1 MSQYPYIHEG
11 RDCQFSELEDAL
23 KEHVDTGYNKREY
36 GLELLTLDTEDLFEL
51 EVEF

>member
-1 MSQYPYIHEG
+1 MFQYSYIHEG
-11 RDCQFSELEDAL
+11 QDCQFSELEDAL

>member
-11 RDCQFSELEDAL
+11 RDCQFSELGDAL
-23 KEHVDTGYNKREY
+23 KGHVGTGYNKGEC
-36 GLELLTLDTEDLFEL
+36 GLGLLMLDTEDLFEL